1 MRCWFWVTGN
11 TGHFGKSYH
20 CQYLEQLSEFIFV
33 DRAIPELTI
42 SFPVLILP
50 IFRQLFRLN
59 VCFETSEYSFVQ
71 RITWLYVI
79 FWRRYEIRENNHAH
93 STATSVHS
101 IKLKVSTKHFWRK
114 TTIARQKA
122 TFWFKLSMKIKFWH
136 TWRMIRL
143 TPGALGEHLAHQ
155 PAFTHSQVFAL
166 SI

>member
-1 MRCWFWVTGN
+1 MLVLSDRKYRSFW
-11 TGHFGKSYH
+11 KK
-20 CQYLEQLSEFIFV
+20 LS
-33 DRAIPELTI
+33 
-42 SFPVLILP
+42 LP
-50 IFRQLFRLN
+50 IFGTTIWIYFCWQSNTRTYNLISGPHITHFSPVVSSKCLFWN
-59 VCFETSEYSFVQ
+59 Q
-71 RITWLYVI
+71 RIFFRPEGHVI
-79 FWRRYEIRENNHAH
+79 IRKFWRRYEIRENNHAH